1 MGEVTFTRINPGTG
15 ILATLAFVTAVAI
28 AVQISRE
35 RRVIET
41 PASATLPARQ
51 EEPRSAPPAREQEMP
66 SGLMGRASVIDGDTI
81 DIHGTRIRLNGIDAP
96 ESRQT
101 CEANGANYR
110 CGQRAAIAL
119 SDFLATRVV
128 SCEQTGTDRYRRVL
142 ATCSVD
148 GTDMGGWMVS
158 QGWAIAYRKYSV
170 AYVQVEE
177 KAQAEKRG
185 IWAGT
190 FLNPEQWRRTQGDTN
205 VRQ

>member
-1 MGEVTFTRINPGTG
+1 
-15 ILATLAFVTAVAI
+15 LAFVTAVAI

-35 RRVIET
+35 RRVVEIPVLAT
-41 PASATLPARQ
+41 PPARQ
-51 EEPRSAPPAREQEMP
+51 QEMQAAPPAREQEMP

-101 CEANGANYR
+101 CEANGTTYR

-119 SDFLATRVV
+119 SDFLTTHVV

-148 GTDMGGWMVS
+148 GADIGEWMVS

-177 KAQAEKRG
+177 KAHAEKRG
-185 IWAGT
+185 LWAGT
-190 FLNPEQWRRTQGDTN
+190 FLNPEQWRRTQGDSN